1 MVFTPLSLERGEFK
15 TKPVYSAEP
24 FGIACLVA
32 RGGRKRGNRQTDGS
46 DAAPRCA
53 CAPRFKSSSFPKET
67 ETRTETNC
75 SAPRAVVQSAK
86 QFALA
91 KSVAEGV
98 HLLCAMAL
106 QVSLLIL
113 AAVCP
118 ALNTICDSYLF
129 YDASFFDWQYS
140 LLYSKLEEALI
151 NNQTILNILKH
162 GFIST
167 EDIRIKFSVH
177 LEVEN
182 GTDLSS
188 RCDNNSSSDTFCPKN
203 SSKNVWELCADNGYS
218 NSLTMSFISPA
229 FDVSKLTMYDLV
241 VWLSLLHGNFVTLLI
256 QSMAKKNF
264 KMLIYDEVDI
274 TLRLK
279 IDTLKCNPPLPLT
292 ECALSELISWVGII
306 LW

>member
-1 MVFTPLSLERGEFK
+1 
-15 TKPVYSAEP
+15 
-24 FGIACLVA
+24 
-32 RGGRKRGNRQTDGS
+32 
-46 DAAPRCA
+46 
-53 CAPRFKSSSFPKET
+53 
-67 ETRTETNC
+67 
-75 SAPRAVVQSAK
+75 
-86 QFALA
+86 
-91 KSVAEGV
+91 
-98 HLLCAMAL
+98 MAL

-118 ALNTICDSYLF
+118 VLVQANTICDSYGF

-229 FDVSKLTMYDLV
+229 FDVSKLTMYDIV

-256 QSMAKKNF
+256 QSMAKKYF
-264 KMLIYDEVDI
+264 KMFIYDDEGDI

-306 LW
+306 L

>member
-1 MVFTPLSLERGEFK
+1 M
-15 TKPVYSAEP
+15 
-24 FGIACLVA
+24 
-32 RGGRKRGNRQTDGS
+32 
-46 DAAPRCA
+46 
-53 CAPRFKSSSFPKET
+53 
-67 ETRTETNC
+67 
-75 SAPRAVVQSAK
+75 
-86 QFALA
+86 
-91 KSVAEGV
+91 
-98 HLLCAMAL
+98 
-106 QVSLLIL
+106 SLLIL

-118 ALNTICDSYLF
+118 VLVQANTICDSYGF

-167 EDIRIKFSVH
+167 EDVRIHFSVH

-218 NSLTMSFISPA
+218 NSLTMSFISPT
-229 FDVSKLTMYDLV
+229 FDVSKLKMYDLV
-241 VWLSLLHGNFVTLLI
+241 VWLSLLHGNFGTFLA
-256 QSMAKKNF
+256 QSMATKYVK
-264 KMLIYDEVDI
+264 IIAYDEGDI

-306 LW
+306 PW